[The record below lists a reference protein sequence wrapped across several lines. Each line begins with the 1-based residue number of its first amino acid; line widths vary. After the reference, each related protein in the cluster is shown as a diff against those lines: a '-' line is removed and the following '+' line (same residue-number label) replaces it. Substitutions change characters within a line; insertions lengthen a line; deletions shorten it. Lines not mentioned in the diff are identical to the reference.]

1 MNKNIFSPYATW
13 KNFFLRPTTIRY
25 PKEDLNV
32 FDQPG
37 AAPTYRGMH
46 SNDLETCVGCGTCED
61 ICPTDAITM
70 IEGPNTGEG
79 KKGVLPKIDYGRCC
93 FCGFCVDVCTSSSL
107 SMSRDYIYTVESPPE
122 LLGDREV
129 ETKARHF
136 MIRPDDT
143 HADNRGFNTPDELTW
158 LDLDRMP
165 MEEEAPETRVR
176 SFMEIV
182 KGFSREAARKEASRC
197 VECGICEDAC
207 PAHME
212 IPQYIRA
219 IWEDDLAKA
228 VDIMYNTNPLPGIC
242 GRICTHK
249 CETVCSISL
258 RGEPLAIRWLKRY
271 AVDMLDEETYKQVV
285 AKEVVKN
292 GQKVAIVGSG
302 PSGLSAAWYL
312 SLAGYEVTVFEALS
326 MAGGMMRVGVPKYRL
341 PHQAI
346 DRDINH
352 ILSLGAELKLNTR
365 VGKDITLEQLR
376 DGYDAVYISTGL
388 HLGRNLGFAAEKLP
402 HVVQSIDMLREFILT
417 GEVPVEERIVVIGGG
432 NVAMDIARTM
442 ARLQK
447 EKYGEVKITLLS
459 LESEA
464 EMPCDREEFVE
475 SQEEGVTVMPGYGPK
490 DIVVEDG
497 RVKRADFIRCLSVFD
512 EQGRFSPK
520 FNEDERIEIEADLV
534 IESIGQASDISY
546 IDEELMSALEKPP
559 RGRIKVDEETQG
571 TSIPWLFAGGD
582 IIKGP
587 DAINGIADGH
597 RAAKGIDEYL
607 SKKREEQ

>member
-1 MNKNIFSPYATW
+1 MNKNIFAPYATW
-13 KNFFLRPTTIRY
+13 KNFFLKPTTIRY
-25 PKEDLNV
+25 PKEDINV
-32 FDQPG
+32 FDKPG
-37 AAPTYRGMH
+37 AAPSYRGMH
-46 SNDLETCVGCGTCED
+46 SNDLDTCVGCGTCED
-61 ICPTDAITM
+61 ICPTNAITM

-79 KKGVLPKIDYGRCC
+79 KKGVLPRIDYGRCC

-107 SMSRDYIYTVESPPE
+107 TMSRDYIYTIESPPE
-122 LLGDREV
+122 LLGDKEV
-129 ETKARHF
+129 ETKAGHF

-143 HADNRGFNTPDELTW
+143 HADNRGFSTPDELTW

-165 MEEEAPETRVR
+165 MAEEDPETRVR

-182 KGFSREAARKEASRC
+182 KGYSRDQAMKEASRC
-197 VECGICEDAC
+197 VECGICEDTC

-271 AVDMLDEETYKQVV
+271 AVDMLDETTYKKVV

-292 GQKVAIVGSG
+292 GKKVAIVGSG

-312 SLAGYEVTVFEALS
+312 SLAGYDVTIFEALS
-326 MAGGMMRVGVPKYRL
+326 QAGGMMRVGVPKYRL
-341 PHQAI
+341 PHEAI

-376 DGYDAVYISTGL
+376 DNYNAVYISTGL
-388 HLGRNLGFAAEKLP
+388 HLGRNLGFAAESLP
-402 HVVQSIDMLREFILT
+402 YVTQSIDMLREFILNGT
-417 GEVPVEERIVVIGGG
+417 VPVQKKIVVIGGG

-442 ARLQK
+442 ARLQM
-447 EKYGEVKITLLS
+447 EKFGEVHINLLS
-459 LESEA
+459 LESEE
-464 EMPCDREEFVE
+464 EMPCDREEFIE
-475 SQEEGVTVMPGYGPK
+475 SQEEGVTVRPGYGPK
-490 DIVVEDG
+490 DIIAEDG
-497 RVKRADFIRCLSVFD
+497 KITKVVFTKCVSVFD
-512 EQGRFSPK
+512 AEGRFSPK
-520 FNEDERIEIEADLV
+520 FNEDERIEIETDMV
-534 IESIGQASDISY
+534 IESIGQASDITY
-546 IDEELMSALEKPP
+546 ITKDIMDKLDKNP
-559 RGRIKVDEETQG
+559 RGRIQVNQDTQQ
-571 TSIPWLFAGGD
+571 SSVPWLFAGGD

-597 RAAKGIDEYL
+597 RAAKGIDTYL
-607 SKKREEQ
+607 SGK